1 MRDTY
6 QIYLLDQKKSLTASL
21 NNLID
26 LFKKITIKIKENNK
40 SVVDQVN
47 EIERNIKSYQD
58 KVSKSESNLI
68 QYEQKQKDYE
78 IYKNKLEKEKIDLK
92 QSHDKYNWQYN
103 EAAENLNVNNVTSS
117 TLKTQIVS
125 HEETLSKL
133 KANMSVLS
141 IKKQD
146 LLSDVKQPTKVEGKN
161 KLNALID
168 KKRDKDNQLANIQDK
183 ISSLDNDIR
192 NIDEQL
198 RELSLNLNELNSD
211 INNNKIEI
219 TEIKT
224 NKSSLFDNSDFNKE

>member
-1 MRDTY
+1 MPD
-6 QIYLLDQKKSLTASL
+6 LPSDQKISLTASL

-103 EAAENLNVNNVTSS
+103 EAAENLNINNVTSS
-117 TLKTQIVS
+117 TLK
-125 HEETLSKL
+125 
-133 KANMSVLS
+133 
-141 IKKQD
+141 D
-146 LLSDVKQPTKVEGKN
+146 
-161 KLNALID
+161 
-168 KKRDKDNQLANIQDK
+168 
-183 ISSLDNDIR
+183 
-192 NIDEQL
+192 
-198 RELSLNLNELNSD
+198 
-211 INNNKIEI
+211 
-219 TEIKT
+219 T
-224 NKSSLFDNSDFNKE
+224 NCFK